1 MTERELLSEV
11 KCGNYQGIY
20 ESENGVTQYDWG
32 KYDYS
37 VSKEQQSPDYN
48 ELCRAAKVLNEK
60 SNTHFVR
67 VEYSD
72 KFNSVYVYTYKAAT
86 EFKALYEQI
95 ARNNKTYLAKINAAG
110 FFNKEVDDK
119 IAAELK
125 AKKSLDRAVKAI
137 SKKLGFEFTP
147 EQYQSVKKLINNP
160 RPMNYGF
167 DIKLSKTWNYKTF
180 DNVVDLFNYMGSDR
194 FVRDLIND
202 GQNIC
207 EATVYLKTDYINI
220 KVHKSNGYEQSV
232 YLSGGF
238 IIKGKQIDHYKAIV
252 ELVHNFTALYISLS
266 KASK

>member
-1 MTERELLSEV
+1 MTEKELLSEV

-72 KFNSVYVYTYKAAT
+72 KFNSVYVYTYKAVT
-86 EFKALYEQI
+86 EFNALYEQI
-95 ARNNKTYLAKINAAG
+95 ARSNNKTYISKINAAG
-110 FFNKEVDDK
+110 FFNKEIDDK

-125 AKKSLDRAVKAI
+125 AKKSLDRASKAI
-137 SKKLGFEFTP
+137 SKKLGFEVSAEAYKSTLKILKA
-147 EQYQSVKKLINNP
+147 SH
-160 RPMNYGF
+160 MNYGYESR
-167 DIKLSKTWNYKTF
+167 LSSNWNSKKPFETASE
-180 DNVVDLFNYMGSDR
+180 LFAHLNSPE
-194 FVRDLIND
+194 FIRDFLRD
-202 GQNIC
+202 GTHIC
-207 EATVYLKTDYINI
+207 KATIYLKTDYINI
-220 KVHKSNGYEQSV
+220 ELYRGCGSPHLRVGPFSSKCPINEQEATLKVLIEQFGKL
-232 YLSGGF
+232 YLS
-238 IIKGKQIDHYKAIV
+238 
-252 ELVHNFTALYISLS
+252 LT